1 MANGA
6 LSIPISADASKF
18 LQTLATVKSEI
29 KILKKELETATGA
42 RIAEINLKITGLEQ
56 QKKAFSEFGKYAE
69 GTYGALLQ
77 QLDYLNAYKL
87 TLKVGSQEL
96 ADTVLKLKEVS
107 TLIDTVNGKEIK
119 IKTEVEA
126 PPTGSI
132 KDIENRIKQYKGL
145 RDIEVDSSSLEKF
158 NKIIQRLEERL
169 NRLKTTGIQLPT
181 PEINDEPIANSIEG
195 IRKQIR
201 DLSKQKGRIDLDDQ
215 GEIARLNSQII
226 ELEDKLARADK
237 LGFDK
242 KGNISQNAG
251 KARQALTN
259 LKLVAQ
265 DLPFG
270 FIAIQNNVPNLLES
284 FSQLQTSGGG
294 LKGAFKELGA
304 QLAGPGG
311 LFLGISL
318 VTTAITLAVQKYG
331 SLGAAVDAL
340 FGKIDPLAGAMSRIS
355 KELENYNNEAQFV
368 SEIAERGEAAQAG
381 QLQTIQILSSRVRD
395 LSISE
400 KERGRYL
407 DELKRIDK
415 DYFGGLTTGKSDL
428 EKIKIA
434 TDNYTESLI
443 INSRVKAFQSQ
454 LDEVEKLIAS
464 QVALR
469 DEQETSLKAA
479 DSIRRSSNKVFVDP
493 TEKVSE
499 QISTTADA
507 LKGLYSRR
515 ETFVK
520 GLSDALDELG
530 KTIKPPKFEEP
541 PELKDKKIE
550 YKFDLKLSDDYKDF
564 INFNAFDKALDR
576 LKQYGDIVLDVNKTE
591 KERSTALQI
600 LNKESKDVLGI
611 STNLFDQFKIG
622 VTPIS
627 QISNA
632 IDQYGFSLQDLIIK
646 QKEVLKAA
654 PDSNNYFE
662 SLYKSIA
669 KGITGGN
676 IGEFIDTSGLFEQF
690 EKIRMIAKEIPKDV
704 KVSFGEFGNTFPT
717 LDEFK
722 AKLNEIFQLEFLK
735 TGAIDVAAFTK
746 IIKDELDKLNSTV
759 DEFDGLKDLAKEFKT
774 FKDAL
779 SDTLLNP
786 LSELFTDV
794 FKDGKEAF
802 AEFGKSVLNTI
813 KQLAAKIIAT
823 GIINLLA
830 NILLPGSGKAASI
843 LGKGTTG
850 AGGGILGAF
859 GAAFKSVFGLKQESN
874 PNFAGVQGGGMQ
886 LAGEVVFRQRGSDL
900 VGVINRTNGTIS
912 RVG

>member
-56 QKKAFSEFGKYAE
+56 QKKAFNEFGKYAE

-107 TLIDTVNGKEIK
+107 TLIDTANGKEIK
-119 IKTEVEA
+119 IKTDVEP

-169 NRLKTTGIQLPT
+169 NRLKTTGIELPT

-215 GEIARLNSQII
+215 GEIARLNSQIV

-368 SEIAERGEAAQAG
+368 SEIAERGKVAQAG
-381 QLQTIQILSSRVRD
+381 QIQTVQILSSRVTD
-395 LSISE
+395 LSLSE

-407 DELKRIDK
+407 AELKKIDK
-415 DYFGGLTTGKSDL
+415 DYFGGLTTGQSDL
-428 EKIKIA
+428 DKIRIA
-434 TDNYTESLI
+434 TDNYTKSLI
-443 INSRVKAFQSQ
+443 VNSKVKAFQSQ
-454 LDEVEKLIAS
+454 LDEIEKLIAS
-464 QVALR
+464 QIALR
-469 DEQETSLKAA
+469 DEQKATMKDA
-479 DSIRRSSNKVFVDP
+479 MNIKKNSTKVFVDP
-493 TEKVSE
+493 TQKVTE
-499 QISTTADA
+499 QLDTTATT
-507 LKGLYSRR
+507 LESLYIRR
-515 ETFVK
+515 QTFVE
-520 GLSDALDELG
+520 GLSASLDELS
-530 KTIKPPKFEEP
+530 KTIIPPDFKEP
-541 PELKDKKIE
+541 TSRKIDF
-550 YKFDLKLSDDYKDF
+550 KFDLKLSDDYKYF

-576 LKQYGDIVLDVNKTE
+576 LKQYADIVLDVNKTE
-591 KERSTALQI
+591 KERSTALQL

-646 QKEVLKAA
+646 QKEVLKSA

-676 IGEFIDTSGLFEQF
+676 IGEFIDSSGLFDQF
-690 EKIRMIAKEIPKDV
+690 EKIRLIAKEIPKDV
-704 KVSFGEFGNTFPT
+704 KVSFGEFRNTFPT

-759 DEFDGLKDLAKEFKT
+759 DEFDGLKELAKEFKT

-786 LSELFTDV
+786 FSELFTDV

-802 AEFGKSVLNTI
+802 AEFGKSVMATI
-813 KQLAAKIIAT
+813 KQLAAKIVAT